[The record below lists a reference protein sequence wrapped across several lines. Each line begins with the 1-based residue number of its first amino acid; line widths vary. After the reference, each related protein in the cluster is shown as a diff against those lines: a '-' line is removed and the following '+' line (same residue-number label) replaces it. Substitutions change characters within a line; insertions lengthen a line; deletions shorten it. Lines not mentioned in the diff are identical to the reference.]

1 MATRLVGA
9 IGTFD
14 PTTSKWSSYS
24 ERLHEYLVA
33 NGITDGWKK
42 VAVLLSVVGGKT
54 YDLLRDLFAPDMPNT
69 KTYDELVKKL
79 GDHLEPQP
87 TVIAE
92 RYKLYQRQQK
102 PEETVAEYMA
112 ALRRL
117 ASTCNFEQFFE
128 QALRD
133 RFVCGLA
140 NEKIKM
146 ELLQWKQL

>member
-1 MATRLVGA
+1 MATRLVGL

-24 ERLHEYLVA
+24 ARLHEYLVA
-33 NGITDGWKK
+33 NGIKGRKK
-42 VAVLLSVVGGKT
+42 VAVLLSVVGGKA
-54 YDLLRDLFAPDMPNT
+54 YDLRDLFAPDMLNT

-92 RYKLYQRQQK
+92 RYKLYQWQQK

-112 ALRRL
+112 ALRRF

-133 RFVCGLA
+133 QFVCGLA

-146 ELLQWKQL
+146 ELLQLKTPR